1 MPRCRGGGRGCCV
14 LLGNPRVSATC
25 GSRVSGWAWG
35 SLGLHQN
42 GGFRSKDV
50 DFHRENNV
58 FPDVFSNNL
67 NHWNDTATGAQAD
80 LGSLLLTWTILQACN
95 YVGGQYSSW
104 WPNIEFSLTLSHL
117 NRTVVPNPQRCFVW
131 HDIPGRTQGTR
142 SLLLH
147 SAWLW
152 SGSSWWGTILWVNK
166 TDYLMSYSTCFN
178 LTATFV
184 DDSCA
189 DRVPSRSQEG
199 GLGDIYIFLSSNF

>member
-67 NHWNDTATGAQAD
+67 NHWNDTATGSTG
-80 LGSLLLTWTILQACN
+80 GSR
-95 YVGGQYSSW
+95 
-104 WPNIEFSLTLSHL
+104 FS
-117 NRTVVPNPQRCFVW
+117 
-131 HDIPGRTQGTR
+131 
-142 SLLLH
+142 
-147 SAWLW
+147 
-152 SGSSWWGTILWVNK
+152 
-166 TDYLMSYSTCFN
+166 
-178 LTATFV
+178 FV
-184 DDSCA
+184 DLNHPA
-189 DRVPSRSQEG
+189 
-199 GLGDIYIFLSSNF
+199 GL